1 MKALL
6 ECKSR
11 DPYTEIANY
20 IESWC
25 LSDHGWCEDCLVTIS
40 RDNEEITEILFYTSM
55 GEFEWEMDWWEGE
68 KDIKLLGFRPI
79 SDLKCYGLPEDH
91 ITING

>member
-1 MKALL
+1 MKPLL
-6 ECKSR
+6 ECKTR

-20 IESWC
+20 IEAWY
-25 LSDHGWCEDCLVTIS
+25 LSVRGWCDDCLVTIS
-40 RDNEEITEILFYTSM
+40 RNGEEITEILFYTSA

-79 SDLKCYGLPEDH
+79 SDLKYYGNPETH
-91 ITING
+91 

>member
-1 MKALL
+1 MDCLL
-6 ECKSR
+6 TCKTR

-20 IESWC
+20 IEKWC
-25 LSDHGWCEDCLVTIS
+25 LSDQGWCEDCLVTIS

-79 SDLKCYGLPEDH
+79 SDIKCYGLPKEH
-91 ITING
+91 MTIDG